1 MIHEI
6 LYENILN
13 SNDRIYDMTS
23 IQEIIDQYNQK
34 PKPLFGELFHPKD
47 DLNISL
53 AKVSH
58 EIDDVFLED
67 GILKAEIKILNTT
80 WCGKE
85 LKQLLENNMCVFS
98 TRSIGSVDPI
108 TKKVTVEKFITVDAI
123 LFSDS
128 TYKKYLLRR
137 RKLKRI
143 LDV

>member
-58 EIDDVFLED
+58 EIDNIFSED
-67 GILKAEIKILNTT
+67 GVLKAEIKLLDTT
-80 WCGKE
+80 CGTE
-85 LKQLLENNMCVFS
+85 LKKLLENDMCVFS

-128 TYKKYLLRR
+128 AYKKHLLRK

-143 LDV
+143 LGV

>member
-23 IQEIIDQYNQK
+23 MQEIIYQYNQK

-58 EIDDVFLED
+58 EIDNIFSED
-67 GILKAEIKILNTT
+67 GVLKAEIKLLDTT
-80 WCGKE
+80 CGTE
-85 LKQLLENNMCVFS
+85 LKKLLENDMCVFS

-128 TYKKYLLRR
+128 AYKKYLLRK

-143 LDV
+143 LGV